1 MRMGLKRW
9 VRPWAA
15 SATTGIFVFASAHQ
29 VLVAWAPA
37 VYVGLPVALVLSI
50 PIVAS
55 YASLTR
61 DRNAPSGFIFGL
73 VVFAGFVPHYALIT
87 IAMWDRTFDAG
98 PRGGWLLLALVSAPL
113 LSGAIAWVLW
123 RSVRG
128 TLILAAGMLVL
139 TFGISGFQESEPD
152 RANLGALIS
161 LLPACLAAG
170 WVLARVHQRS
180 PLGSKLAPRNRA
192 RA

>member
-1 MRMGLKRW
+1 MRGGLNGW

-15 SATTGIFVFASAHQ
+15 SATTGIFVFATLHQ

-37 VYVGLPVALVLSI
+37 VYIGLPVALVLSI
-50 PIVAS
+50 PIVAA
-55 YASLTR
+55 YGTLAR
-61 DRNAPSGFIFGL
+61 DSHEPTGTIFGL

-87 IAMWDRTFDAG
+87 VAMWNRTFDDG

-113 LSGAIAWVLW
+113 LSGVIAWLLW

-128 TLILAAGMLVL
+128 TLLLAAGMLVL

-152 RANLGALIS
+152 RANLGALVS

-170 WVLARVHQRS
+170 WVLARLRERS
-180 PLGSKLAPRNRA
+180 AMGTKLAATDQA